1 MPRAPA
7 PFLIERALLIEGGQ
21 PAPAQ
26 VEDLVGFQ
34 RDGHRVVL
42 VAPRPARWRPTRRSV
57 DHDLALQQQIHRMVT
72 RAGADIDGV
81 LYVST
86 GLFSRR
92 QTRRDEFA
100 RLAERYDHAAPDLTL
115 IGTDPALLE
124 AAGRAGLRV
133 LSVGDSGPSNSGHFN
148 SLRGAL
154 MKGAL
159 EGV

>member
-1 MPRAPA
+1 MARGPA
-7 PFLIERALLIEGGQ
+7 PFLIERALLIGAGQ
-21 PAPAQ
+21 PAPARI
-26 VEDLVGFQ
+26 EDLVAFQ

-57 DHDLALQQQIHRMVT
+57 DHDLALQQKIHRMVT
-72 RAGADIDGV
+72 RAGAEIDGV

-100 RLAERYDHAAPDLTL
+100 RLAERYDRKTTELTL
-115 IGTDPALLE
+115 IGTDPPLLE

-133 LSVGDSGPSNSGHFN
+133 LSVGDSGSSNKGHFK